1 LNGHLA
7 RPSFDINHVIA
18 YGQSLSSGWEGW
30 PALSLRPQFN
40 SLMLGNSVRP
50 VHEDLPQWQPVGS
63 VALQPLVAT
72 VQEIR
77 SGALL
82 SPEAVAA
89 LPQGSG
95 ALGETVLEGAVN
107 AWRARLDAE
116 PAFAMGQC
124 ALLASSCGVGG
135 RTLEQLSR
143 NAKPELFNRLRE
155 CATTAKAVAAGHGL
169 TYGVVAILFLQGEN
183 NSWGLN
189 GGTAD
194 SETYC
199 RLLQAFYRDFVT
211 DIAMGVAGQGEVPA
225 MFMYQTG
232 GAYASNDQA
241 IAQAQLDTAL
251 RMPGCYMVAP
261 SYPVTA
267 KGGHLDANG
276 YRWLGAQ
283 FGKVMHRVLTLR
295 EDWMP
300 LHPRRASLNGQ
311 SVAVEF
317 HVPVAPLRWGRPF
330 ANRRRV
336 DVRDQGFAVVDSA
349 GQVPLLSVEICG
361 ETRVEITLARPCV
374 GGAVL
379 RYAGR
384 EGHGG
389 RGCLHDSDASVADDC
404 YIYDDATG
412 HDPSAN
418 IADLVGRP
426 YPLMNWCV
434 GFSLPLQS

>member
-7 RPSFDINHVIA
+7 RPSFGVNHVLA
-18 YGQSLSSGWEGW
+18 YGQSLASGWEGW

-50 VHEDLPQWQPVGS
+50 VHENLPRWHPVGAE
-63 VALQPLVAT
+63 VFRPLVAT
-72 VQEIR
+72 VQDIP

-82 SPEAVAA
+82 SPGEVAA
-89 LPQGSG
+89 LPQGSL

-107 AWRARLDAE
+107 SWRARLETE
-116 PAFAMGQC
+116 PAFATGHR

-143 NAKPELFNRLRE
+143 NAEPDLFNRLRD
-155 CATTAKAVAAGHGL
+155 CAATARAAAAARGL
-169 TYGVVAILFLQGEN
+169 TYGVVAMLFLQGEH
-183 NSWGLN
+183 NSWALN

-194 SETYC
+194 GETYC
-199 RLLQAFYRDFVT
+199 RLLQDFYRDFVT
-211 DIAMGVAGQGEVPA
+211 DIAMGVAAQAEVPA

-232 GAYASNDQA
+232 GAYASDDQA

-251 RMPGCYMVAP
+251 LMPGCYMVAP

-283 FGKVMHRVLTLR
+283 FGKVMHQVLTLR

-300 LHPRRASLNGQ
+300 LHPRHASLNGQ
-311 SVAVEF
+311 SLVVEF

-330 ANRRRV
+330 IDRQRV
-336 DVRDQGFAVVDSA
+336 DIRDKGFAVVDST
-349 GQVPLLSVEICG
+349 GHVPLLSVEICG

-434 GFSLPLQS
+434 GFSLYLQS